1 MSEEEQIHGQDQ
13 VVDEAGTEGL
23 ALERSVVQAE
33 EQAAVLSQAGGKK
46 ITLQFIIFSLVGVLN
61 TVVDLVVYWL
71 LLQLSI
77 YYVITNILSYG
88 AGMLNSYIW
97 NNNVTFRNK
106 GMKERAAEGKKKSS
120 AQIWRFVIWN
130 GITLMLSSI
139 IIAVLIELVGWSE
152 LWSKLIAT
160 VIIVIVQFTGMKK
173 WVFRD

>member
-23 ALERSVVQAE
+23 ALERSVGPAE

-77 YYVITNILSYG
+77 YYVIANILSYG

-97 NNNVTFRNK
+97 NNNVTFRSK
-106 GMKERAAEGKKKSS
+106 GMKERTEGKKKSS

-130 GITLMLSSI
+130 GITLLLSSI

-160 VIIVIVQFTGMKK
+160 VIIVLVQFTGMKK